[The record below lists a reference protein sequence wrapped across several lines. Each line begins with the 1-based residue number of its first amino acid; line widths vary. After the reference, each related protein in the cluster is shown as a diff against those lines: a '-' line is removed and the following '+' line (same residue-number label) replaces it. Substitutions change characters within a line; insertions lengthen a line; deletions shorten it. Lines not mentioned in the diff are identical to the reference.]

1 MNFKQRTS
9 NQINPQLGTSNKEKK
24 PQSKKREKGSIT
36 KKKSQYSNL
45 LDKGHPTYG
54 RQQFKLIFL
63 TKINYEK

>member
-1 MNFKQRTS
+1 MKQ
-9 NQINPQLGTSNKEKK
+9 NEKEGFNNKEK
-24 PQSKKREKGSIT
+24 
-36 KKKSQYSNL
+36 SQHSNL